1 MSYQDDNGEIKEGK
15 RAIIAITLSK
25 EKGNTKINTFFPGQK
40 LVRMRPKRKGKLLYP
55 KKEQE

>member
-1 MSYQDDNGEIKEGK
+1 MDYQDDNGEIKEGK

-25 EKGNTKINTFFPGQK
+25 EKDNTKINTFFPGQK
-40 LVRMRPKRKGKLLYP
+40 LVSMRPKRKGKLLYP